1 MITILTDNYTPTV
14 KYLHDS
20 VRQTGVAVSAVVG
33 DNATLL
39 SAAATDAN
47 FLIYVGDFKTLIA
60 DTFGLNLLLDKQ
72 LYKNVTDYCVKIKQ
86 NLPPQHILDRL
97 CALPEGFSPFPMT
110 SGLQSGCF
118 GENNKRLIFCVPHV
132 VTAAKQLFPTY
143 IYKTIAKVFPVNK
156 VLTYKIFA
164 LNSRALQ
171 EKLATLDNAKYVSQ
185 QCETISPSDFRLTV
199 TFSKIATP
207 AVVKIYREQLLRLM
221 GGSIYAESDST
232 LAAQVVKVLSELRKT
247 VATVESLTGG
257 MIASKI
263 VDIEGAS
270 KVLYEGLVTYSAT
283 AKAKRLGINPF
294 FIDKH
299 GVVSAEV
306 AQAMA
311 TNLFEQR
318 GADFSLSTTG
328 YAGPSGEKVGLTYI
342 GVCSQRGV
350 RVYKFEFV
358 GDREDIRQQA
368 SNAALFLLLKTAK
381 NEPIE
386 LV

>member
-1 MITILTDNYTPTV
+1 
-14 KYLHDS
+14 
-20 VRQTGVAVSAVVG
+20 
-33 DNATLL
+33 
-39 SAAATDAN
+39 
-47 FLIYVGDFKTLIA
+47 
-60 DTFGLNLLLDKQ
+60 
-72 LYKNVTDYCVKIKQ
+72 
-86 NLPPQHILDRL
+86 
-97 CALPEGFSPFPMT
+97 
-110 SGLQSGCF
+110 
-118 GENNKRLIFCVPHV
+118 

-164 LNSRALQ
+164 LNSRTLQ

-185 QCETISPSDFRLTV
+185 QCETIAPSDFRLTV

-207 AVVKIYREQLLRLM
+207 AVVKLYREQLLRLV
-221 GGSIYAESDST
+221 GSSIYAESDST
-232 LAAQVVKVLSELRKT
+232 LAAQVVKVLSELHKT

-270 KVLYEGLVTYSAT
+270 KVLYEGLVTYSEV
-283 AKAKRLGINPF
+283 AKAQRLGINPF

-311 TNLFEQR
+311 TNLFEQSA
-318 GADFSLSTTG
+318 ADFSISTTG
-328 YAGPSGEKVGLTYI
+328 FAGPAGEKVGLTYI
-342 GVCSQRGV
+342 GVGSQRGV
-350 RVYKFEFV
+350 RVYKFEFS